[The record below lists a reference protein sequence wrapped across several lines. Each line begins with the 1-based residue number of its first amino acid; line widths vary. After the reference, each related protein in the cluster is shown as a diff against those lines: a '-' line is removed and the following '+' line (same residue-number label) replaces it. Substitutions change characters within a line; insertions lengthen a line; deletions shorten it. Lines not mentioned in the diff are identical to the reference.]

1 MHKCSI
7 DKDDPGQGVLKT
19 TDSVHV
25 RVSSVQCQAAAQAWA
40 AGVSC
45 VSWPGWDQL
54 GLILSWQCRGQ
65 WPSPVRECVHW
76 PRPASDRGQRPS
88 AQELSLRSCC
98 SAPSS
103 ALQVSCDQGPSPD
116 TPLTVLTVLRLL
128 VTSLTSDT
136 SDMPMGAQ
144 WHPGH
149 VGPGLVTPTII
160 QMTTWYELSVGP
172 RLNSS
177 NYQSGG
183 GWEGATTYLRVR
195 VKWFLWGLVG
205 VAHLNL

>member
-1 MHKCSI
+1 MYKGYLI
-7 DKDDPGQGVLKT
+7 RMTQ
-19 TDSVHV
+19 V
-25 RVSSVQCQAAAQAWA
+25 RVYSRRQTVCMSVSSVRQQRRPGPPVCP
-40 AGVSC
+40 
-45 VSWPGWDQL
+45 VSWVLARL
-54 GLILSWQCRGQ
+54 GSAGIDFILAVRGQ

-136 SDMPMGAQ
+136 SDMPLGAQ

-160 QMTTWYELSVGP
+160 QMTTWYKLSVGP
-172 RLNSS
+172 KVKLIKLPNKARVRRS
-177 NYQSGG
+177 NN
-183 GWEGATTYLRVR
+183 LRVR
-195 VKWFLWGLVG
+195 VRWFLWGLVG
-205 VAHLNL
+205 AHLHL